1 VGRLS
6 DSFKGIINID
16 LSNLCVL
23 GKPVHDLR
31 YGLYYL
37 LDTLLDS
44 YKSSSEK
51 YYFILVC
58 ADKDNV
64 QVYDWEFRDYI
75 NSLGSGKRDIEELV
89 VEFAKS
95 RQSDYVVKLF
105 DCEYRCYARVS
116 IVG

>member
-1 VGRLS
+1 MSSSL
-6 DSFKGIINID
+6 KGIINID
-16 LSNLCVL
+16 LSNLCIL
-23 GKPVHDLR
+23 GKPIHDLR

-51 YYFILVC
+51 YYFILAC
-58 ADKDNV
+58 TDKDNV
-64 QVYDWEFRDYI
+64 QVYDWEFRDFI
-75 NSLGSGKRDIEELV
+75 NSLRSDKRDVEELV
-89 VEFAKS
+89 IEFAKS